1 MKMERF
7 MKDIIRFMTLIL
19 ILTIPAGC
27 DNGED
32 IINPGN
38 NGHSDNYGRIQLDF
52 PLDDV
57 HVPLRCIKRA
67 DLSIAY
73 TADSI
78 YREEYITVA
87 NVSDY
92 QKLYEF
98 ILEPGVYYYKAG
110 KVCTCGRDTC
120 LWGGYPG
127 GQNGMLWTMSSFEI
141 ISGEIS
147 YDRLKFDK

>member
-1 MKMERF
+1 M
-7 MKDIIRFMTLIL
+7 LQC
-19 ILTIPAGC
+19 C
-27 DNGED
+27 DNGDD

-38 NGHSDNYGRIQLDF
+38 NGYSDNYGTIQLDF
-52 PLDDV
+52 PVDDV

-73 TADSI
+73 TADSL
-78 YREEYITVA
+78 YRKEYITVA

-92 QKLYEF
+92 QRLYEF
-98 ILEPGVYYYKAG
+98 TLEPGVYYYQAA

-127 GQNGMLWTMSSFEI
+127 G
-141 ISGEIS
+141 
-147 YDRLKFDK
+147 